1 MPSVQSSSLLC
12 WHKVELFMN
21 SIDHYYDARN
31 VASLRHQFCTHRCVI
46 PYLPKNKDAFILD
59 IGCGVGN
66 FIGDC
71 VVTHKRVNVKGVDIS
86 DDAVKY
92 AQSINLP
99 VEKIESIES
108 FAQSASEKY
117 DFILMSHVLEHI
129 DKKSIIGT
137 LRIIKDRL
145 LKDDGVL
152 FIVVP
157 NAQSSTH
164 AYWAYEDFTHTV
176 LFTTG
181 SLIYVLKSAGFSYDL
196 VDLDSFIGGAPWS
209 NRFRRILLPIY
220 KKLKQF
226 ERYITQS
233 YYHQP
238 SPISFAYELK
248 IVGYKKSE

>member
-1 MPSVQSSSLLC
+1 
-12 WHKVELFMN
+12 MN
-21 SIDHYYDARN
+21 DYNEYFNARN
-31 VASLRHQFCTHRCVI
+31 VGHLHQFYTPRSVI
-46 PYLPKNKDAFILD
+46 PYLPKKKDAFILD
-59 IGCGVGN
+59 IGCGLGN
-66 FIGDC
+66 FVGDC
-71 VVTHKRVNVKGVDIS
+71 VVTHGRVNVKGIDVS
-86 DDAVKY
+86 DEAVKH

-99 VEKIESIES
+99 VEKVDSIES
-108 FAQSASEKY
+108 FARSALAKY

-129 DKKSIIGT
+129 DKQCIVDT

-145 LKDDGVL
+145 LKDNGVL

-164 AYWAYEDFTHTV
+164 AYWAYEDFTHTL

-181 SLIYVLKSAGFSYDL
+181 SLIYVMKSAGFHYDF
-196 VDLDSFIGGAPWS
+196 VDLDSFAGGTTWN

-220 KKLKQF
+220 KRIKQF

-248 IVGYKKSE
+248 IVGYKNGE